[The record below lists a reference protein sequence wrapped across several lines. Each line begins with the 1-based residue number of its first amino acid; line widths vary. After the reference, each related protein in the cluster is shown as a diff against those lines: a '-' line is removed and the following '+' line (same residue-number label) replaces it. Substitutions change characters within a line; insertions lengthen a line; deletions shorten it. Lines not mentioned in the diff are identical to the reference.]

1 MAVGQDF
8 VRLTLAVWPPDAVV
22 RSSDGTYLGRASEPL
37 SVTRSEALELTLE
50 LSAPY
55 YRSQRIVLPPLAS
68 DRRFPDQGQVEL
80 LPDSWWVPAYTR
92 IRLNPYLTMWG
103 FLLAPPLAIWLLLVL
118 VGRARRSRQLQQRA
132 RFLEELKAGSA
143 DARVG
148 DRVDRW
154 RLVEALGPDRYAAVL
169 EEELLAGQRFELTL
183 VDSLDNFQRAVQ
195 HGSQLSHPQVAKLED
210 YGEYE
215 GTPYLVTEL
224 VAGKTLAELAPI
236 SPEQARD
243 LVPQILNGLGYVHAQ
258 GVLHRN
264 LRPECIRVRP
274 DGRAVLGDFTLAG
287 RPVRSE
293 ASRTVAS
300 AIVAPE
306 LESGGYLTP
315 RADQYAL
322 GITLQRVLAPG
333 LPPALEAVVAR
344 MGAED
349 PNKRYPGVQEALDA
363 WKAGL
368 SPRRESAP
376 AAASPAPAEPGGP

>member
-1 MAVGQDF
+1 MALGQDF
-8 VRLTLAVWPPDAVV
+8 IRLTLAVWPPDAVV
-22 RSSDGTYLGRASEPL
+22 RTSDGTYLGRASEPL
-37 SVTRSEALELTLE
+37 AVTRSQALELTLE

-55 YRSQRIVLPPLAS
+55 YRTQQIVLPPLAN

-80 LPDSWWVPAYTR
+80 QPDSWWVPAYTR

-103 FLLAPPLAIWLLLVL
+103 FLLAPPLLLWLLLAL
-118 VGRARRSRQLQQRA
+118 ATQARRGRRRQHRARYLD
-132 RFLEELKAGSA
+132 ELKSSSQ
-143 DARVG
+143 DSRVG

-169 EEELLAGQRFELTL
+169 DEELLAGQRFELTMIG
-183 VDSLDNFQRAVQ
+183 SLDSFQRAVQ
-195 HGSQLSHPQVAKLED
+195 HGSQLSHPHVAKLED
-210 YGEYE
+210 YGDFE

-224 VAGKTLAELAPI
+224 VAGKTLSELAPVP
-236 SPEQARD
+236 PEQARD
-243 LVPQILNGLGYVHAQ
+243 LVPQILDGLSYVHAQ

-264 LRPECIRVRP
+264 LRPDCIRVRE

-293 ASRTVAS
+293 ASRTVTS
-300 AIVAPE
+300 EIVAPE

-333 LPPALEAVVAR
+333 LPPALEAVVTR
-344 MGAED
+344 MTCED

-376 AAASPAPAEPGGP
+376 AGASPAPAEPGGP